1 VFGVCWDSPWY
12 RTLPDQAVL
21 RLRRIGLTA
30 TLTMRVTQWLPL
42 VGWCHVTTG
51 LATVRGLGTIYLDDV
66 DLEHLAEPVQVR
78 IARHKNG
85 TATVG
90 LPRACTQLCGTKR
103 LPEPDAGTALANTHP
118 HLTHEQACSGE
129 FDLHVDS
136 VTLHGLPGARGAKFI
151 AKEHDQL
158 LILS

>member
-1 VFGVCWDSPWY
+1 MHHGRWVLGVCWDSPWY

-78 IARHKNG
+78 IARERHSDG
-85 TATVG
+85 RSHARTLSSVARTG
-90 LPRACTQLCGTKR
+90 SQSRTQERHWPKH
-103 LPEPDAGTALANTHP
+103 TH
-118 HLTHEQACSGE
+118 T
-129 FDLHVDS
+129 
-136 VTLHGLPGARGAKFI
+136 
-151 AKEHDQL
+151 
-158 LILS
+158 